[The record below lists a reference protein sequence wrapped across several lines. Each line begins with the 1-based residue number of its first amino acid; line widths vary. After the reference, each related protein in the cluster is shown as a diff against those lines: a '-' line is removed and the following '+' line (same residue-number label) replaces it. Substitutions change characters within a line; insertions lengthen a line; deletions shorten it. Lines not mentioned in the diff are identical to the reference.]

1 MRIEHWVY
9 TIPLRLRSLFHRNRL
24 DAELDEELRD
34 HIDRQIEA
42 NLARG
47 MGEKEARLAALRT
60 FGNPVALREQT
71 RGTWSWN
78 GMELFM
84 SDVWLGTRALLR
96 TPGFAAIAILVMA
109 LGIGANL
116 ALFAIVR
123 SVLLNPLPYA
133 DPDRL
138 VRLYENVS
146 VGGQDHPYG
155 INAAGIYAEWKQ
167 HNHTLAD
174 IAIAGS
180 SDYNLSSAGEQ
191 LPEVVHAGNLSWN
204 TLPLLG
210 VRPALGRS
218 FAADDD
224 KPSANPTVLLSW
236 GLWKRRFGGDAA
248 IVNKT
253 ILLDGVPHRVIG
265 VMPPF
270 FSFSGPSFTSL
281 AAPTVQLWTPIY
293 EANRPALMKML
304 DEHEFTVIGRLKP
317 GVTEALTVADLTLI
331 THRIHDQHLDMP
343 FIAFAANSRPM
354 LDSIVGPMKTPL
366 YALLAAT
373 GCVLLIA
380 CLNLANLL
388 VARATARRKE
398 QAIRAALGGSKLR
411 LLRQHLMES
420 LLICVVGG
428 VLGFFLAVGVLHWF
442 VAVRHDVPRADSI
455 AVDNIAAAFTL
466 GLIILCAAFAG
477 AISSL
482 STRGDQALVALREAS
497 RGQSAGV
504 ARTRLRSVLLSLE
517 VGLTV
522 VLLIGAG
529 LLLKSYAQLRST
541 DLGCL
546 TGNVL
551 KMDLALPQATYK
563 QPTSVTDF
571 FAFFL
576 ERVRNVPGIQV
587 AGLIFP
593 VVPGDGLGG
602 DDVFTILEHPPLP
615 PGTTNVA
622 YNRWCDAGYFATFGI
637 PFLRGHSFDNNQ
649 RPAHS
654 TEIIVSDS
662 FARQFFPGEDPIG
675 KHMTT
680 FNQTGS
686 AIVGVVG
693 DTRTGPGEPPHPVM
707 YFPIFA
713 GPEFVR
719 SATLVIRSG
728 SDVTQFAMPIQR
740 LLAGMDRNLPVSNI
754 LTMDQV
760 LGRNTLGASFDA
772 ALLLVFAGLSLLLAA
787 VGLFGVL
794 SYIVA
799 QRTTEMGIRIALG
812 AERAH
817 VLRLTLID
825 GLRPAL
831 FGLLLGLA
839 ASAGSVKLIESMLYG
854 TRPFDPAVF
863 AAVSA
868 MLLVVAALA
877 CAMPAWRASRLDPM
891 LALRTE

>member
-1 MRIEHWVY
+1 MRIEHWIY
-9 TIPLRLRSLFHRNRL
+9 TIPLRLRSLFYRNRL

-34 HIDRQIEA
+34 HIDRQIEE
-42 NLARG
+42 NLAHG
-47 MGEKEARLAALRT
+47 MGAEEARLAGLRA

-71 RGTWSWN
+71 HAAWSWS
-78 GMELFM
+78 GAELLL
-84 SDVWLGTRALLR
+84 SDVRLSARTLRR
-96 TPGFAAIAILVMA
+96 TPGFASIAILVMA
-109 LGIGANL
+109 LGIGANV

-123 SVLLNPLPYA
+123 SVLLHPLPYA
-133 DPDRL
+133 DSGRL

-146 VGGQDHPYG
+146 VGGLNAPYG
-155 INAAGIYAEWKQ
+155 DSAGGTYAEWKQ
-167 HNHTLAD
+167 HNQTLAD
-174 IAIAGS
+174 MAIAAS
-180 SDYNLSSAGEQ
+180 TDYNLSSTGEQ
-191 LPEVVHAGNLSWN
+191 LPEVVHGGNFSWN
-204 TLPLLG
+204 MLPLLG
-210 VRPALGRS
+210 VQPALGRG
-218 FAADDD
+218 FTADDD

-236 GLWKRRFGGDAA
+236 GLWKRRFGGDPA
-248 IVNKT
+248 ILNKT
-253 ILLDGVPHRVIG
+253 ILLDAVPHTVIG

-270 FSFSGPSFTSL
+270 FSVSGRSFTSL
-281 AAPTVQLWTPIY
+281 TAATVQLWTPIY
-293 EANRPALMKML
+293 QAKRPDLMEMP

-317 GVTEALTVADLTLI
+317 GVTEAQAVADLTLI
-331 THRIHDQHLDMP
+331 TRRIHDQHLDQT
-343 FIAFAANSRPM
+343 FIAFAANSRP
-354 LDSIVGPMKTPL
+354 LLESIVGPMKTPL

-373 GCVLLIA
+373 GCMLLIA
-380 CLNLANLL
+380 CLNVANLL
-388 VARATARRKE
+388 VARAAARRRE
-398 QAIRAALGGSKLR
+398 RAIRAALGGSKLR

-420 LLICVVGG
+420 LLICAAGG
-428 VLGFFLAVGVLHWF
+428 IVGFFFAVGVLHWF
-442 VAVRHDVPRADSI
+442 VGVRHDLARADSI
-455 AVDNIAAAFTL
+455 AVDGVVAVFAL
-466 GLIILCAAFAG
+466 GLVVLCAAFAG
-477 AISSL
+477 VISSL
-482 STRGDQALVALREAS
+482 SMRGEQALVALRESS

-546 TGNVL
+546 TDNVL
-551 KMDLALPQATYK
+551 KMDLALPQASYK
-563 QPTSVTDF
+563 QPASVAHF
-571 FAFFL
+571 RASLL
-576 ERVRNVPGIQV
+576 ERVRNIPGIN
-587 AGLIFP
+587 AAALIFP
-593 VVPGDGLGG
+593 VVPGDGEGG
-602 DDVFTILEHPPLP
+602 NDNFTILEHPPLP
-615 PGTTNVA
+615 LGKSNIA
-622 YNRWCDAGYFATFGI
+622 DNRWCDSGYFATLGI
-637 PFLRGHSFDNNQ
+637 PFLKGHNFDNNQ
-649 RPAHS
+649 YPGHS
-654 TEIIVSDS
+654 TEIIISES
-662 FARQFFPGEDPIG
+662 FARLFFPGEDPIG

-693 DTRTGPGEPPHPVM
+693 NTSTGPGAPALPAM

-713 GPEFVR
+713 APDFFR
-719 SATLVIRSG
+719 SSTLVIRSG

-740 LLAGMDRNLPVSNI
+740 LLAGMDRNLPVSNV
-754 LTMDQV
+754 LTMDQL
-760 LGRNTLGASFDA
+760 LGRNTLEASFDA
-772 ALLLVFAGLSLLLAA
+772 TLLLVFAGLSLLLAA

-839 ASAGSVKLIESMLYG
+839 ASAGSVKLIKSMLYG

-868 MLLVVAALA
+868 VLLVVAALA

-891 LALRTE
+891 QALRTE